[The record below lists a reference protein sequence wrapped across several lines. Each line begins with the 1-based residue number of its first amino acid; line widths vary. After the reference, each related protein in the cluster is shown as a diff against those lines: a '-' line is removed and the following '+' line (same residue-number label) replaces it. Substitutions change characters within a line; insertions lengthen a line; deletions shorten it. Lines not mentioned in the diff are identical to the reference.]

1 MKRVKILKSL
11 PKSKTMRSK
20 DFTKKSISHTP
31 PTNYSE
37 ADRFKDQYL
46 SYYDDIKVSTKRYDW

>member
-11 PKSKTMRSK
+11 PKSKTKKYNDS
-20 DFTKKSISHTP
+20 TKKSISHIT